1 MLSVILDSLYTK
13 KVSGTFILFFKEKI
27 KMTRYHKPID
37 FCSYNIETVFDEM
50 PLNAESVYHLTVDL
64 LGFRLIPIMNG
75 EEPTSWDQ
83 IDELEVQARDCL
95 KAVLD
100 QDAYWYGE
108 VA

>member
-1 MLSVILDSLYTK
+1 
-13 KVSGTFILFFKEKI
+13 
-27 KMTRYHKPID
+27 MTRYHKLID

-50 PLNAESVYHLTVDL
+50 PHNAESVYHLTVDL

-75 EEPTSWDQ
+75 EEPTGWDR
-83 IDELEVQARDCL
+83 IDELQAQARDFL

-100 QDAYWYGE
+100 QAAYWYGE

>member
-1 MLSVILDSLYTK
+1 
-13 KVSGTFILFFKEKI
+13 
-27 KMTRYHKPID
+27 MTRYHKPID

-95 KAVLD
+95 LVWRGSVIPLLLFFKSS
-100 QDAYWYGE
+100 GE
-108 VA
+108 MSRGK

>member
-1 MLSVILDSLYTK
+1 
-13 KVSGTFILFFKEKI
+13 
-27 KMTRYHKPID
+27 MTRYHQPIE
-37 FCSYNIETVFDEM
+37 FNSYNIETVFDEM

-75 EEPTSWDQ
+75 EEPTGWDR
-83 IDELEVQARDCL
+83 IDELQAQARDFL

-100 QDAYWYGE
+100 QTAYWYGE